1 MADSPPLLDLPVE
14 ILLSIFPYLDANS
27 FLSLTSSCKSL
38 HQPEFIHEASFWS
51 AIVRGTFR
59 VPNQPVVQN
68 DGKRWQKLYKRLLT
82 QSRVMTWGD
91 NQKACLGHSYT
102 SPAGFAGLRM
112 RGGPH
117 RGHARAISRKHISWP
132 QKMEGTEGLGVVSDL
147 QCGGWSTSLLT
158 SKGAIYTVG
167 VLDGLQF
174 NRPRAPGMQQAKM
187 DPTPLRFPSGF
198 AQPWERYDAATAVRQ
213 FSSGRAHVLA
223 LSDSGRIWSWQNIDD
238 AALHVKFI
246 HHDTVEGERERGRGV
261 VHKVVAGWNKS
272 AALIEGSGIV
282 LWDPLQRENDE
293 AATEDAALVLESAV
307 VPRSNYRD
315 MKTGRFRTAGEE
327 NLAETVGEVLNFIVL
342 EHVVLFNTSLGK
354 AFVSEITWNAN
365 EQRIGEP
372 IELTLTASKEP
383 DEAFATDLQGSFRNF
398 AIFTKSGNVLTA
410 HQDRL
415 MPLFQGDLDGSQG
428 SQGSNFS
435 LFTRIP
441 ALQHKSVISVAFGDY
456 HFHALHSPGYI
467 TSYGNEPQACGALGL
482 GGHGDPEGRLRGIRY
497 AGMGGDGRLVP
508 HAYTEGRR
516 IWFEEEKRQWIKFL
530 TSGGADAEEA
540 AERIRMAIGSPDL
553 NGQGEVSEWIEQQGR
568 DWEEKYGLQEQDEDG
583 LGAYF
588 ALSVTAAGWH
598 SGALVLVNEE
608 LAKKI
613 SQACE
618 IPDPKAVSPE
628 ETESKEEDDNLDP
641 SPEIANNNT
650 EDSNNVS
657 PPPSSSS
664 SSSSSLISAA
674 LDYGRWFLGVAP
686 YSAPSSSSSSS
697 WSNTSFPQHQA
708 NNATTA
714 PSTRRRPE
722 PADYGASP
730 REGILYAWADDHFPR
745 LRLSDGR
752 EMPGTVGFDEW
763 RYGRPEW
770 DLQFSL

>member
-1 MADSPPLLDLPVE
+1 MADSPPLLNLPVE

-51 AIVRGTFR
+51 TIVRTTFR

-91 NQKACLGHSYT
+91 NQKACLGHSYS
-102 SPAGFAGLRM
+102 SPAGFRM
-112 RGGPH
+112 RGVPP
-117 RGHARAISRKHISWP
+117 RGHARPIRQKHISWP

-167 VLDGLQF
+167 VMDGLQF
-174 NRPRAPGMQQAKM
+174 NQPRTPGMQQAKM
-187 DPTPLRFPSGF
+187 NPTPLRFPPGF

-213 FSSGRAHVLA
+213 FSSGRAHVLG
-223 LSDSGRIWSWQNIDD
+223 LSDSGRIWTWQNIDD
-238 AALHVKFI
+238 VALNVRFI

-261 VHKVVAGWNKS
+261 VQKVVAGWDKS

-282 LWDPLQRENDE
+282 LWEPLKRENDE
-293 AATEDAALVLESAV
+293 SATEDAVLVLETAV
-307 VPRSNYRD
+307 VPRSNHRD
-315 MKTGRFRTAGEE
+315 TKTGRFRTAEEE

-342 EHVVLFNTSLGK
+342 EHVVLFSTSLGK
-354 AFVSEITWNAN
+354 VFASEITWNRN
-365 EQRIGEP
+365 EQRMGDP
-372 IELTLTASKEP
+372 IVLTLTTSSEP

-415 MPLFQGDLDGSQG
+415 IPLFQDVDHGNNSA
-428 SQGSNFS
+428 

-516 IWFEEEKRQWIKFL
+516 VWFEEEKRQWIKFL
-530 TSGGADAEEA
+530 TSGGADPEES
-540 AERIRMAIGSPDL
+540 AERIRMAIGSPDI

-568 DWEEKYGLQEQDEDG
+568 DWEEKYGLQDQDEDG

-608 LAKKI
+608 LAQKL

-618 IPDPKAVSPE
+618 IPDPKAVLPE
-628 ETESKEEDDNLDP
+628 EEAKGEEEYSNP
-641 SPEIANNNT
+641 SSENP
-650 EDSNNVS
+650 SNDTSDNVS
-657 PPPSSSS
+657 TPSSSS
-664 SSSSSLISAA
+664 LFSTA

-686 YSAPSSSSSSS
+686 YSAPSSSSS
-697 WSNTSFPQHQA
+697 WSNTSPRQQPND
-708 NNATTA
+708 NNATT
-714 PSTRRRPE
+714 PSIRRRPE
-722 PADYGASP
+722 LADYGASP
-730 REGILYAWADDHFPR
+730 REGRLYAWAGDHFPR
-745 LRLSDGR
+745 LRLSDDR
-752 EMPGTVGFDEW
+752 EMPGSVLFDDW
-763 RYGRPEW
+763 RFGRPEW
-770 DLQFSL
+770 DLEFSL

>member
-1 MADSPPLLDLPVE
+1 MADSPPLLNLPVE

-38 HQPEFIHEASFWS
+38 HQPEFVHEASFWS
-51 AIVRGTFR
+51 TIVRSTFR

-68 DGKRWQKLYKRLLT
+68 DGKRWQKLYKRLHT

-102 SPAGFAGLRM
+102 SPAGSAGFRL
-112 RGGPH
+112 RGGPR
-117 RGHARAISRKHISWP
+117 RGHARAIRQKHISWP
-132 QKMEGTEGLGVVSDL
+132 QKMDSTEGLGVVSDL

-174 NRPRAPGMQQAKM
+174 NNPRAPGTQQAKM
-187 DPTPLRFPSGF
+187 DPTPLRFPPGF
-198 AQPWERYDAATAVRQ
+198 AQPWERHDPATAVRQ

-223 LSDSGRIWSWQNIDD
+223 LSDSGRIWTWQNVDD
-238 AALHVKFI
+238 AALNVRFV

-272 AALIEGSGIV
+272 AAYIEGSGIV

-293 AATEDAALVLESAV
+293 SSIEDAVSVDESAA
-307 VPRSNYRD
+307 VPRSNYRNT
-315 MKTGRFRTAGEE
+315 KTGRSSTAEDDY
-327 NLAETVGEVLNFIVL
+327 LAETVGEVLNFIVL

-354 AFVSEITWNAN
+354 VFVSEITWTDD
-365 EQRIGEP
+365 EQFMGEP
-372 IELTLTASKEP
+372 IELTLTSSNEP
-383 DEAFATDLQGSFRNF
+383 GEAFATDLQGSFRNF

-415 MPLFQGDLDGSQG
+415 MPLVQIGGD
-428 SQGSNFS
+428 SNYS
-435 LFTRIP
+435 DEDNNSNPLFTRIP
-441 ALQHKSVISVAFGDY
+441 ALQHKNVISVAFGDY

-568 DWEEKYGLQEQDEDG
+568 DWEEKYGLQDQDEDG

-608 LAKKI
+608 LAQKI
-613 SQACE
+613 SEACE
-618 IPDPKAVSPE
+618 IPDPKAASR
-628 ETESKEEDDNLDP
+628 EEDAEAKGEESNVNP
-641 SPEIANNNT
+641 SSEEASENSS
-650 EDSNNVS
+650 DSSNVS
-657 PPPSSSS
+657 TPLPSSLFST
-664 SSSSSLISAA
+664 A

-686 YSAPSSSSSSS
+686 YSVSSSSSSTSLSNNS
-697 WSNTSFPQHQA
+697 WQQSNNY
-708 NNATTA
+708 NNSTQ
-714 PSTRRRPE
+714 PSTRRHPE

-730 REGILYAWADDHFPR
+730 REGRLYAWAGDHFPR

-752 EMPGTVGFDEW
+752 EMPGTVEFDEW

-770 DLQFSL
+770 DLEFSL

>member
-1 MADSPPLLDLPVE
+1 VYSTHKLNNKLNTTMADSPPLLNLPVE

-38 HQPEFIHEASFWS
+38 HQPEFVHEASFWS
-51 AIVRGTFR
+51 TIVRSTFR

-68 DGKRWQKLYKRLLT
+68 DGKRWQKLYKRLHT

-102 SPAGFAGLRM
+102 SPAGVRM

-117 RGHARAISRKHISWP
+117 RGLSRAIRQKHISWP
-132 QKMEGTEGLGVVSDL
+132 QKMEGIEGLGVVSDL

-174 NRPRAPGMQQAKM
+174 NNHRAPGMQQAKM
-187 DPTPLRFPSGF
+187 DPTPLRFPPGF
-198 AQPWERYDAATAVRQ
+198 VQPWERHDSATAVRQ

-223 LSDSGRIWSWQNIDD
+223 LSDSGRIWSWQNVDHD
-238 AALHVKFI
+238 ALNVRFV
-246 HHDTVEGERERGRGV
+246 HHETVEGERERGRGV
-261 VHKVVAGWNKS
+261 VLKVVAGWNKS

-282 LWDPLQRENDE
+282 LWDPLTRENDE
-293 AATEDAALVLESAV
+293 SAIEDTVTVDESAV
-307 VPRSNYRD
+307 VPRTSHRET
-315 MKTGRFRTAGEE
+315 KTGRFSTAEE
-327 NLAETVGEVLNFIVL
+327 ETLAETFGEVLNFIVL

-354 AFVSEITWNAN
+354 VFVSEITWNDE
-365 EQRIGEP
+365 EQSLGEP
-372 IELTLTASKEP
+372 IELSLTTSTEP

-398 AIFTKSGNVLTA
+398 AIFTKSGSVLTS

-415 MPLFQGDLDGSQG
+415 MPLLQGVED
-428 SQGSNFS
+428 SNS
-435 LFTRIP
+435 NPPFTRIP
-441 ALQHKSVISVAFGDY
+441 ALQHKNVISVAFGDY

-568 DWEEKYGLQEQDEDG
+568 DWEEKYGLKDQDEDG

-598 SGALVLVNEE
+598 SGALVLVNDD
-608 LAKKI
+608 LAQKI

-618 IPDPKAVSPE
+618 IPDPKAVSPKEAEAEAKGE
-628 ETESKEEDDNLDP
+628 ESNANPSSEEA
-641 SPEIANNNT
+641 SANSS
-650 EDSNNVS
+650 DSNNVS
-657 PPPSSSS
+657 TPLPSSLFST
-664 SSSSSLISAA
+664 A

-686 YSAPSSSSSSS
+686 YSAASSSSSSS
-697 WSNTSFPQHQA
+697 SLSNNSRQQS
-708 NNATTA
+708 NNNTQ
-714 PSTRRRPE
+714 PSARRHFE

-730 REGILYAWADDHFPR
+730 REGRLYAWAGDHFPR

-752 EMPGTVGFDEW
+752 EMPGTVEFDEW

-770 DLQFSL
+770 DLEFSL

>member
-1 MADSPPLLDLPVE
+1 MAENPPLLDLPVE
-14 ILLSIFPYLDANS
+14 ILLLIFPYLDANS

-51 AIVRGTFR
+51 TIVRTTFR

-102 SPAGFAGLRM
+102 SPAGFRM
-112 RGGPH
+112 RGGPL
-117 RGHARAISRKHISWP
+117 RGHARAIRQKHISWP

-167 VLDGLQF
+167 VLDGMQF
-174 NRPRAPGMQQAKM
+174 NQPRVGGMQQAKM
-187 DPTPLRFPSGF
+187 DPTPLRFPPGF

-223 LSDSGRIWSWQNIDD
+223 LSDSGKIWTWQNVDD
-238 AALHVKFI
+238 AALNVRFI

-261 VHKVVAGWNKS
+261 VQKVVAGWNKS
-272 AALIEGSGIV
+272 AALIKGSGIV
-282 LWDPLQRENDE
+282 LWDPLRRENDE
-293 AATEDAALVLESAV
+293 TATEDAALVLESAV
-307 VPRSNYRD
+307 VPKTSYRD
-315 MKTGRFRTAGEE
+315 TKTGRFRTAEEE

-354 AFVSEITWNAN
+354 AFVSEITWNGD
-365 EQRIGEP
+365 EQRMGDP
-372 IELTLTASKEP
+372 IELTLTTSTEP

-398 AIFTKSGNVLTA
+398 AIFTRSGNVLTA

-415 MPLFQGDLDGSQG
+415 TPLLQRAGDSNVGDGDNTSD
-428 SQGSNFS
+428 S

-568 DWEEKYGLQEQDEDG
+568 DWEEKYGLQDQDEDG

-608 LAKKI
+608 LAQKL

-618 IPDPKAVSPE
+618 IPDPKAASQEEGKGAEGNGDEGKADSSPE
-628 ETESKEEDDNLDP
+628 EASG
-641 SPEIANNNT
+641 NNSNT
-650 EDSNNVS
+650 TTTNNVS
-657 PPPSSSS
+657 TPPPSSSS
-664 SSSSSLISAA
+664 LISTA

-686 YSAPSSSSSSS
+686 YSAPASSPSSSS
-697 WSNTSFPQHQA
+697 NTSPRQSP
-708 NNATTA
+708 NNNN
-714 PSTRRRPE
+714 STRRHPE

-730 REGILYAWADDHFPR
+730 REGILYAWAGDHFPR

-752 EMPGTVGFDEW
+752 EMPGTVEFDEW
-763 RYGRPEW
+763 RFGRPEW
-770 DLQFSL
+770 EGGV

>member
-1 MADSPPLLDLPVE
+1 MADSPPLLNLPVE

-38 HQPEFIHEASFWS
+38 HQPEFVHEASFWS
-51 AIVRGTFR
+51 TIVRSTFR

-68 DGKRWQKLYKRLLT
+68 DGKRWQKLYKRLHT

-102 SPAGFAGLRM
+102 SPAGSRM
-112 RGGPH
+112 RGGPP
-117 RGHARAISRKHISWP
+117 RGHARAIRQKHISWP
-132 QKMEGTEGLGVVSDL
+132 QKVEGTEGLGVVSDL

-174 NRPRAPGMQQAKM
+174 NQHRAPGMQQAKM
-187 DPTPLRFPSGF
+187 DPTPLRFPPGF
-198 AQPWERYDAATAVRQ
+198 VQPWERHDPATAVRQ

-223 LSDSGRIWSWQNIDD
+223 LSDSGRIWSWQNVND
-238 AALHVKFI
+238 AALHVRFV
-246 HHDTVEGERERGRGV
+246 HLDTVEGERERGRGV
-261 VHKVVAGWNKS
+261 VLKVVAGWNKS

-282 LWDPLQRENDE
+282 LWDPLKRENDE
-293 AATEDAALVLESAV
+293 STLEDAVMIDESAA
-307 VPRSNYRD
+307 VPRSNYRET
-315 MKTGRFRTAGEE
+315 KTGRYSTTEQGT
-327 NLAETVGEVLNFIVL
+327 LAETVGEVLNFIVL

-354 AFVSEITWNAN
+354 VFVSKITWNDE
-365 EQRIGEP
+365 EQHMGDP
-372 IELTLTASKEP
+372 IELKLTTSTEH
-383 DEAFATDLQGSFRNF
+383 DETFATDLQGSFRNF

-415 MPLFQGDLDGSQG
+415 MPLFQGNGDGN
-428 SQGSNFS
+428 SNRNS
-435 LFTRIP
+435 NDSPLFTRIP
-441 ALQHKSVISVAFGDY
+441 ALQHKDVISVAFGDY
-456 HFHALHSPGYI
+456 HFHALHSAGYI

-540 AERIRMAIGSPDL
+540 AGRIRMAIGSPDL

-568 DWEEKYGLQEQDEDG
+568 DWEEKYGLKDQDEDG

-608 LAKKI
+608 LAQKI
-613 SQACE
+613 SHACE
-618 IPDPKAVSPE
+618 IPDPKAVPAE
-628 ETESKEEDDNLDP
+628 EGEQAGAKEGNPSSEEASGSNNDN
-641 SPEIANNNT
+641 
-650 EDSNNVS
+650 NNVS
-657 PPPSSSS
+657 TPLPSSLFST
-664 SSSSSLISAA
+664 A

-686 YSAPSSSSSSS
+686 YSAAYSTSPSSSLSDTSSRQQ
-697 WSNTSFPQHQA
+697 SNNS
-708 NNATTA
+708 ATQ
-714 PSTRRRPE
+714 PSARRHPE

-730 REGILYAWADDHFPR
+730 REGRLYAWAGDHFPR

-752 EMPGTVGFDEW
+752 EMPGTVDFDEW

-770 DLQFSL
+770 DLEFSL